1 MTFFS
6 TLFLSVLTNAA
17 ALSDALQKG
26 AYGTPFDIKAVVV
39 SDCRPNDYDFAV
51 MDDSGSVVI
60 SPVKGQT
67 NRTIRAGELIRARG
81 TLNSSAVNHIYAD
94 CTSISNIGHSLPP
107 PILKVTF
114 NQVLS
119 GKCDARVITTS
130 GMLRDYFMDELDNQ
144 WVYLILNEGNETLYV
159 VFHKE
164 TDDEDLNRLDR
175 LIGAKITIT
184 GLCDPRP
191 SGYRRLIGR
200 LVRIQ
205 GIDSIECNSTIPAA
219 PFDVPLVGSI
229 YNIQP
234 AELPS
239 MGRRR
244 TTGRVLAVWRRNRL
258 IIKTPTGTCSR
269 INLAQDNPP
278 RVGDMVEV
286 VGFPETDLYHIN
298 LSRAIWRQIDTPA
311 IQAEEAY
318 DISANDITV
327 NHLGHPGINAGLFG
341 KAVRIK
347 GMVRSLPSIG
357 TGDGRL
363 YMESDGMVIPVDIS
377 ANPSSADDITIGC
390 MIRVSG
396 ICVME
401 VDNWQPNLIFPHI
414 NEVFMVVRRPE
425 DIEVLSRPPW
435 WTPGRLVIVMLSILM
450 ALCGVLVWNRSLKAL
465 AERRGKALAHE
476 ELEHLASDLKASE
489 RTRLAVELHDS
500 ISQNLSGISMELDT
514 ALNVDET
521 MPPSA
526 TEHLLRA
533 SKTLDSCRIE
543 LRNCIWDLRS
553 HALDENDMNKAI
565 RLALGPTIGKAKLFV
580 RFNVPR
586 TRFTD
591 NTTRTILNIVREL
604 ASNSVRHGHAT
615 EVRVAGSLE
624 GETLRFSVQDNGC
637 GFDLAKRPGVQD
649 GHFGLQ
655 GIEDR
660 VANFEGSMD
669 ISSGPQSGTKVTIA
683 FNATIDEDK
692 EKI

>member
-94 CTSISNIGHSLPP
+94 CTSISNIGHSVPP

-119 GKCDARVITTS
+119 GKCDARVVRTS

-164 TDDEDLNRLDR
+164 TDGEDLSRLDR
-175 LIGAKITIT
+175 LIGANITIT

-191 SGYRRLIGR
+191 SGCRRRIGR

-205 GIDSIECNSTIPAA
+205 GIDTIECNSTIPAD

-229 YNIQP
+229 HNIQP

-244 TTGRVLAVWRRNRL
+244 TTGRVLAAWRRSRL
-258 IIKTPTGTCSR
+258 IIKTPAGTCSR

-298 LSRAIWRQIDTPA
+298 LSRAIWRQIDAPV
-311 IQAEEAY
+311 IQAEGAY

-327 NHLGHPGINAGLFG
+327 NHVGHPGINAGLFG

-347 GMVRSLPSIG
+347 GMVRSLSSVG

-363 YMESDGMVIPVDIS
+363 YMESDGMVIPVDMS

-390 MIRVSG
+390 TIRVSG

-401 VDNWQPNLIFPHI
+401 VDNWRPNLIFPHI
-414 NEVFMVVRRPE
+414 NEVFLVVRQPE
-425 DIEVLSRPPW
+425 DVEILSRPPW
-435 WTPGRLVIVMLSILM
+435 WTPGRLAVVIASILAM
-450 ALCGVLVWNRSLKAL
+450 LCGVLAWNRSLKAL
-465 AERRGKALAHE
+465 AERRGKALASE
-476 ELEHLASDLKASE
+476 ELDRLASELKASE
-489 RTRLAVELHDS
+489 RTRLSVELHDS
-500 ISQNLSGISMELDT
+500 IAQNLSGVSMELDT
-514 ALNVDET
+514 ALNGDET
-521 MPPSA
+521 IPLSA
-526 TEHLLRA
+526 ANHLQRA
-533 SKTLDSCRIE
+533 SKTLDSCRVE

-553 HALDENDMNKAI
+553 HALDETDMNKAI
-565 RLALGPTIGKAKLFV
+565 RLALGPTMGTANLIV

-591 NTTRTILNIVREL
+591 NTARTILNIVREL
-604 ASNSVRHGHAT
+604 TSNAVRHGHAT

-624 GETLRFSVQDNGC
+624 GETLRFSV
-637 GFDLAKRPGVQD
+637 
-649 GHFGLQ
+649 
-655 GIEDR
+655 
-660 VANFEGSMD
+660 
-669 ISSGPQSGTKVTIA
+669 
-683 FNATIDEDK
+683 
-692 EKI
+692 

>member
-94 CTSISNIGHSLPP
+94 CTSISNIGHSVPP

-119 GKCDARVITTS
+119 GKCDARVVRTS

-164 TDDEDLNRLDR
+164 TDGEDLSRLDR
-175 LIGAKITIT
+175 LIGANITIT

-191 SGYRRLIGR
+191 SGCRRRIGR

-205 GIDSIECNSTIPAA
+205 GIDTIECNSTIPAD

-229 YNIQP
+229 HNIQP

-244 TTGRVLAVWRRNRL
+244 TTGRVLAAWRRSRL
-258 IIKTPTGTCSR
+258 IIKTPAGTCSR

-298 LSRAIWRQIDTPA
+298 LSRAIWRQIDAPV
-311 IQAEEAY
+311 IQAEGAY

-327 NHLGHPGINAGLFG
+327 NHVGHPGINAGLFG

-347 GMVRSLPSIG
+347 GMVRSLSSVG

-363 YMESDGMVIPVDIS
+363 YMESDGMVIPVDMS

-390 MIRVSG
+390 TIRVSG

-401 VDNWQPNLIFPHI
+401 VDNWRPNLIFPHI
-414 NEVFMVVRRPE
+414 NEVFLVVRQPE
-425 DIEVLSRPPW
+425 DVEILSRPPW
-435 WTPGRLVIVMLSILM
+435 WTPGRLAVVIASILAM
-450 ALCGVLVWNRSLKAL
+450 LCGVLAWNRSLKAL
-465 AERRGKALAHE
+465 AERRGKALASE
-476 ELEHLASDLKASE
+476 ELDRLASELKASE
-489 RTRLAVELHDS
+489 RTRLSVELHDS
-500 ISQNLSGISMELDT
+500 IAQNLSGVSMELDT
-514 ALNVDET
+514 ALNGDET
-521 MPPSA
+521 IPLSA
-526 TEHLLRA
+526 ANHLQRA
-533 SKTLDSCRIE
+533 SKTLDSCRVE

-553 HALDENDMNKAI
+553 HALDETDMNKAI
-565 RLALGPTIGKAKLFV
+565 RLALGPTMGTANLIV

-591 NTTRTILNIVREL
+591 NTARTILNIVREL
-604 ASNSVRHGHAT
+604 TSNAVRHGHAT

-637 GFDLAKRPGVQD
+637 GFDPTKRPGVKD

-660 VANFEGSMD
+660 VAAFEGMMD
-669 ISSGPQSGTKVTIA
+669 ISSSPKSGTKVVVTFQA
-683 FNATIDEDK
+683 DIDEDK